1 MVGYAYSVD
10 ADSGYNYITIKSY
23 NSDDL
28 SFVGETSSHQIYRL
42 CRKSGAVEF
51 VNPDKT
57 DVFRDLSYKNI
68 NDIYEMLVDA
78 EYKRNYP
85 VVLSW
90 SINASGICEKK
101 KTEDLHTVW
110 PLTPYQLQS
119 ENGYINIT
127 DSFFNKN
134 PLYLKS
140 SFVCEVINEVACY
153 CGVYTGDMVSVLGD
167 EIFCTFNS
175 AFLVGK
181 IFGDESLCVSA
192 LKFLKPPEAKLKKIK
207 TKNIIHTIEN
217 KKINLSCDSEFPAME
232 LCLIK
237 NQCIKDVLDAV
248 CSCLEK
254 RCTLEWLV
262 EKLNIIFSDAFDRIY
277 EQKDDFVLYSS
288 GMASSDMN
296 YLAFNELMMTFSFG
310 SFKSEL
316 LEIVKTNKT
325 RKHYIKNLNR
335 PKIVYDG
342 ILYYDY

>member
-1 MVGYAYSVD
+1 
-10 ADSGYNYITIKSY
+10 
-23 NSDDL
+23 
-28 SFVGETSSHQIYRL
+28 
-42 CRKSGAVEF
+42 
-51 VNPDKT
+51 
-57 DVFRDLSYKNI
+57 
-68 NDIYEMLVDA
+68 
-78 EYKRNYP
+78 
-85 VVLSW
+85 
-90 SINASGICEKK
+90 
-101 KTEDLHTVW
+101 
-110 PLTPYQLQS
+110 
-119 ENGYINIT
+119 
-127 DSFFNKN
+127 
-134 PLYLKS
+134 
-140 SFVCEVINEVACY
+140 
-153 CGVYTGDMVSVLGD
+153 
-167 EIFCTFNS
+167 
-175 AFLVGK
+175 
-181 IFGDESLCVSA
+181 
-192 LKFLKPPEAKLKKIK
+192 
-207 TKNIIHTIEN
+207 
-217 KKINLSCDSEFPAME
+217 ME